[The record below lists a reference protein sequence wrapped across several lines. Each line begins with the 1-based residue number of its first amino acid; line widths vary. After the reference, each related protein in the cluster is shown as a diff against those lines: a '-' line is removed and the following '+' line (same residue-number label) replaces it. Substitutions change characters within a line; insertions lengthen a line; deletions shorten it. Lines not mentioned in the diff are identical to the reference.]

1 MLSSEVA
8 DYRPDEVVEITRTF
22 EAPRALVWRLWAE
35 PEHRLRWWGPEG
47 FGLKELAMEF
57 RDGGAWR
64 MVMRHVSG
72 YDHHVH
78 GTFHEVREPDRL
90 SFTYIND
97 NDGLETLVV
106 MDFLDL
112 GPKTEMRFRQM
123 PFQTEEARAAHGW
136 GWGYTL
142 DLLADYALKVV
153 PANPQPVGR
162 PRIDGVATDIKAAR
176 ERFERE
182 QVEGFK
188 GKWNPGDPR

>member
-1 MLSSEVA
+1 MLSSDTR
-8 DYRPDEVVEITRTF
+8 DYRSDEVVEITRLF

-47 FGLKELAMEF
+47 FGLKTLEMEF
-57 RDGGAWR
+57 REGGAWR
-64 MVMRHVSG
+64 MVMHHVSG
-72 YDHHVH
+72 YDHGVH

-106 MDFLDL
+106 MDYIDL
-112 GPKTEMRFRQM
+112 GTRTEMRFRQM
-123 PFQTEEARAAHGW
+123 PFQTAQARESHAW

-142 DLLADYALKVV
+142 DLLAAYVREVV
-153 PANPQPVGR
+153 PDDPRPVGR
-162 PRIDGVATDIKAAR
+162 PRIDGVAADIAAAR
-176 ERFERE
+176 ERYEYER
-182 QVEGFK
+182 VHGFK